1 MPPDSPPAAVPFPG
15 SAPESLT
22 SQPPGLFALFIAFAK
37 MSLAG
42 FGGVLVFA
50 RRGIVEQHRW
60 MTADEFNE
68 TFALCHFLPGPN
80 IVNLSVVFGARFRG
94 LAGGIAAF
102 AGLVGPPVG
111 VGTIRGVLYAHFGQV
126 EALRRILAGVSCAA
140 VGLLISVVFRMMM
153 PLVKRSDLVALLVML
168 AVFVAIGVMR
178 LAFPAGVLL
187 AVPASLAITIIMRRR
202 AAS

>member
-1 MPPDSPPAAVPFPG
+1 MPPDSSSAAVPASG

-94 LAGGIAAF
+94 IAGGIAAF
-102 AGLVGPPVG
+102 AGLIGPPV
-111 VGTIRGVLYAHFGQV
+111 VIVTILGVLYAHFGQV
-126 EALRRILAGVSCAA
+126 EALRRTLAGVSCAA
-140 VGLLISVVFRMMM
+140 VGLLMSVVFKMMV
-153 PLVKRSDLVALLVML
+153 PLVKRRDLIALVVMI
-168 AVFVAIGVMR
+168 AVFVAIGIAR
-178 LAFPAGVLL
+178 FPLPPVLL
-187 AVPASLAITIIMRRR
+187 VAIPLSLAITIAVRRR
-202 AAS
+202 AAA

>member
-1 MPPDSPPAAVPFPG
+1 MPPDSSPAAVPVTGP
-15 SAPESLT
+15 APESLT
-22 SQPPGLFALFIAFAK
+22 SQPPSLITLFTAFAK

-94 LAGGIAAF
+94 LAGGVAAF
-102 AGLVGPPVG
+102 AGLIGPPV
-111 VGTIRGVLYAHFGQV
+111 VIVTILGVLYAHFGQV
-126 EALRRILAGVSCAA
+126 EALRRILAGISCAA
-140 VGLLISVVFRMMM
+140 VGLLISVVFRMML
-153 PLVKRSDLVALLVML
+153 PLVKRRDLVALVVMI
-168 AVFVAIGVMR
+168 AVFIAIGLAR
-178 LAFPAGVLL
+178 LPLPAVLL
-187 AVPASLAITIIMRRR
+187 MAIPLSLAITILARRR

>member
-1 MPPDSPPAAVPFPG
+1 MPPDSSPAAVPVTGP
-15 SAPESLT
+15 APESLT
-22 SQPPGLFALFIAFAK
+22 SPPPGLIALFIAFAK

-94 LAGGIAAF
+94 LAGGVAAF
-102 AGLVGPPVG
+102 AGLIGPPV
-111 VGTIRGVLYAHFGQV
+111 VIVTILGVLYAHFGQV
-126 EALRRILAGVSCAA
+126 EALRRILAGISCAA
-140 VGLLISVVFRMMM
+140 VGLLISVVFRMML
-153 PLVKRSDLVALLVML
+153 PLVKRRDLVALVVMI
-168 AVFVAIGVMR
+168 AVFIAIGLARLPLPAVLLVAIP
-178 LAFPAGVLL
+178 L
-187 AVPASLAITIIMRRR
+187 SLAITILARRR